1 VNNPRRYSLNIS
13 PRYAANWGVWE
24 VCREIVCNAMDADSL
39 FTQHSPDDNT
49 LIVETSTEP
58 TLAQLFMVGE
68 GTKCAG
74 GETIGQFGEGF
85 KLAALAASRTSGA
98 SLVAETSTKR
108 ISFGIERCHE
118 VDADGLVALIEDIDQ
133 PDIKGLRVSVNMA
146 RAGVIMHGRI
156 LDKTESG
163 PIPKHDPLMMKIYV
177 KGVWICDL
185 ARPSLYDWN
194 LNNLTINRDRNIASE
209 TSIAIYMSSEL
220 EWGDNDAILAGLA
233 SAERT
238 FETETAGPYLNANA
252 QKKVAEAWVKLHGPN
267 AVLKSEDH
275 ATNIA
280 ARRKGFKTVAPIN
293 SLIEKLP
300 VPKAD
305 DVVNGNGELVALDP
319 APFTD
324 QIARL
329 RLLDSAIDAP
339 LVTLM
344 VFSPG
349 NRNEMGVAD
358 IQENRLWL
366 SDQLF
371 AQGRELDLTRT
382 YLHEMAHFLSGGAS
396 DGSIAFEDALD
407 HVAGKLALQLLKE
420 TVKA

>member
-1 VNNPRRYSLNIS
+1 VTTGRRYSLNIS

-24 VCREIVCNAMDADSL
+24 VCREIVCNAMDADKA
-39 FTQHSPDDNT
+39 FTQQSPDDNT

-68 GTKCAG
+68 GTKRAG

-118 VDADGLVALIEDIDQ
+118 VDADGLVAYIEDIEKPEID
-133 PDIKGLRVSVNMA
+133 GLRVSVNMP
-146 RAGVIMHGRI
+146 RAGVVMHGRI
-156 LDKTESG
+156 LDKTDSG
-163 PIPKHDPLMMKIYV
+163 PIPKADPLAMKIYV

-194 LNNLTINRDRNIASE
+194 LNDLTINRDRNLAAES
-209 TSIAIYMSSEL
+209 SIAIYMSTQFEYYHADKLDEL
-220 EWGDNDAILAGLA
+220 ATAGK
-233 SAERT
+233 T
-238 FETETAGPYLNANA
+238 FETEAAGDYLGASA
-252 QKKVAEAWVKLHGPN
+252 LKKVANAWVKLHGPK

-275 ATNIA
+275 EVNIA
-280 ARRKGFKTVAPIN
+280 ARKAGFKTVAPVN
-293 SLIEKLP
+293 GLIEQLP
-300 VPKAD
+300 IPRAE
-305 DVVNGNGELVALDP
+305 DVLNGNGELVALDP
-319 APFTD
+319 APFAD

-349 NRNEMGVAD
+349 NRNEMGYAD
-358 IQENRLWL
+358 IQEDRLWL

-407 HVAGKLALQLLKE
+407 HVAGKLALQLLEE

>member
-1 VNNPRRYSLNIS
+1 MNNPRRYSLNIS

-133 PDIKGLRVSVNMA
+133 PEITGLRVSVNMA

-156 LDKTESG
+156 LDKTVSG
-163 PIPKHDPLMMKIYV
+163 SIPKADPTTMKIYV
-177 KGVWICDL
+177 KGVWICDID
-185 ARPSLYDWN
+185 RPSLYDWN
-194 LNNLTINRDRNIASE
+194 LNYLTINRDRNIASE
-209 TSIAIYMSSEL
+209 SSIAIYMSAEISYDSTIL
-220 EWGDNDAILAGLA
+220 EKLA
-233 SAERT
+233 SAPKT
-238 FETETAGPYLNANA
+238 FETETAGTYINTGA
-252 QKKVAEAWVKLHGPN
+252 QKKIAEAWVKLHGPK

-275 ATNIA
+275 ETNIA
-280 ARRKGFKTVAPIN
+280 ARRKGFKVIAPIN

-319 APFTD
+319 APFAD

-349 NRNEMGVAD
+349 NRNEMGYAD